1 MKGKAAKIALLM
13 LLTFTMAP
21 IVYAVDF
28 TTGIYF
34 QGASGGLITFDQD
47 FTASQLTFNPN
58 LVFTGLVWNVKTHG
72 ALGFDASTGANM
84 TITKIG
90 ADEIDYT
97 VNAPTSTTSTTKIF
111 VGEKGK
117 PTNVAGCSSWSY
129 NKNLKTVSVDVEHN
143 SPAYIVVEWHRDIV
157 QEYINRTYLPIIG
170 MISIV
175 VLAMITTVILGA
187 MGGTPI
193 DVYLIF
199 EIITVIILMSLGG
212 AILISLFFSF

>member
-1 MKGKAAKIALLM
+1 MKGKAAKLALLM
-13 LLTFTMAP
+13 LLTFTMVP
-21 IVYAVDF
+21 IVYAIDF

-34 QGASGGLITFDQD
+34 QGTSGGLITFDQS

-58 LVFTGLVWNVKTHG
+58 LVFTGMVWNGKTHG
-72 ALGFDASTGANM
+72 ALGFYASTGANM
-84 TITKIG
+84 TVTKIG

-111 VGEKGK
+111 VGDKGK

-129 NKNLKTVSVDVEHN
+129 NKNLKTVSIDVEHH

-157 QEYINRTYLPIIG
+157 QEYITKTYLPIIG

-175 VLAMITTVILGA
+175 ALAMIITVILGA
-187 MGGTPI
+187 LGGTTVEVNMI
-193 DVYLIF
+193 L

-212 AILISLFFSF
+212 AILLSIYSGF